1 MLFRSYGLRGA
12 IIMKKSK
19 QRKLAEEHF
28 DHTKEYSLED
38 AVNLMDEL
46 KYVNFD
52 ESIDM
57 AINLGVD
64 PRHAEENIR
73 VTTSLPNGTGKEVK
87 VLVLTRGPKEKEAQ
101 DAGADYVGNDDF
113 MEKIKGGWAEK
124 DKIVATPDMMADL
137 GKLGK
142 VLGPKGLM
150 PNPKSGTITMDV
162 GKAVKEIKAGKL
174 ELRVD
179 KNGIIHTI
187 CGKTSFDPNQLIEN
201 VRVIYDTVIKAR
213 PASVKGTYFKKMTL
227 SSTMG
232 PGIKIDLATIR

>member
-1 MLFRSYGLRGA
+1 
-12 IIMKKSK
+12 MKKNK
-19 QRKLAEEHF
+19 QRKLSEEHF

-38 AVNLMDEL
+38 AVKLMDEL

-113 MEKIKGGWAEK
+113 MEKIKGGWAEI

-150 PNPKSGTITMDV
+150 PNPKSGTVTMDV